1 MFLFSFES
9 KTGNILFLF
18 PNRTTFLMFLEKKW
32 LDKPNPETLTGWKFE
47 NFFFFFPPSNQA
59 FFKEKKKTIGIG
71 TFYGDVLFG
80 LDFLNKWF
88 WAKRK
93 GIREYITLRR
103 TNQITKIASV
113 FKVGV
118 VNVKIIIWL
127 MWQGAVGPL
136 GRSGSPGLPGQPVM
150 HKLICSFF
158 FSVVSFCFQLKKAI
172 YHFVASLISIRMPQM
187 IRGCRKLDFSASNI
201 SNFDHGACGH
211 VACVLFPSFAK
222 YKTCSYLLICKLYL
236 Y

>member
-1 MFLFSFES
+1 MQFVELISLFFVFVFFWVQDWKCFVSLSQLNYF
-9 KTGNILFLF
+9 F
-18 PNRTTFLMFLEKKW
+18 MFLEKNW
-32 LDKPNPETLTGWKFE
+32 LDKPNPETQAGWKFE
-47 NFFFFFPPSNQA
+47 YFFFFFFLRATKP
-59 FFKEKKKTIGIG
+59 FFKEKKNTIGIG

-103 TNQITKIASV
+103 TNRITKIASV

-150 HKLICSFF
+150 QK
-158 FSVVSFCFQLKKAI
+158 
-172 YHFVASLISIRMPQM
+172 
-187 IRGCRKLDFSASNI
+187 
-201 SNFDHGACGH
+201 
-211 VACVLFPSFAK
+211 
-222 YKTCSYLLICKLYL
+222 
-236 Y
+236 

>member
-1 MFLFSFES
+1 MQYIELISLFFVFVFFWVQDWKCFVSLSQLNYF
-9 KTGNILFLF
+9 F
-18 PNRTTFLMFLEKKW
+18 MFLEKNW
-32 LDKPNPETLTGWKFE
+32 LDKPNPETQAGWKFE
-47 NFFFFFPPSNQA
+47 YFFFFFFPPSNQA

-71 TFYGDVLFG
+71 TFYGDVPFG

-103 TNQITKIASV
+103 TNRITKIASV

-150 HKLICSFF
+150 QK
-158 FSVVSFCFQLKKAI
+158 
-172 YHFVASLISIRMPQM
+172 
-187 IRGCRKLDFSASNI
+187 
-201 SNFDHGACGH
+201 
-211 VACVLFPSFAK
+211 
-222 YKTCSYLLICKLYL
+222 
-236 Y
+236 

>member
-1 MFLFSFES
+1 MAGWLGLFVFPSFTECSNFICFRLGRTSASRLELQILKALVLAKMLYAIHWINFFIFCFCFLLSPRLEMFCFSFPTEL
-9 KTGNILFLF
+9 LFF
-18 PNRTTFLMFLEKKW
+18 MFLEKNW
-32 LDKPNPETLTGWKFE
+32 LDKPNPETLAGWKFE
-47 NFFFFFPPSNQA
+47 YFFFFFRRATKP
-59 FFKEKKKTIGIG
+59 FLRRKKKTIGIG

-93 GIREYITLRR
+93 GIREYITMRR
-103 TNQITKIASV
+103 TNRITKIASV

-150 HKLICSFF
+150 HK
-158 FSVVSFCFQLKKAI
+158 
-172 YHFVASLISIRMPQM
+172 
-187 IRGCRKLDFSASNI
+187 
-201 SNFDHGACGH
+201 
-211 VACVLFPSFAK
+211 
-222 YKTCSYLLICKLYL
+222 
-236 Y
+236 

>member
-1 MFLFSFES
+1 MAGWLGLFVFPSFTVCSNFICFRLGRTSASRLELQILKALVIHWINFFIFCFLLSPRLEMFCFSFPTE
-9 KTGNILFLF
+9 LF
-18 PNRTTFLMFLEKKW
+18 FLCFGKEMIRQTKSRDTSWLKIWIFL
-32 LDKPNPETLTGWKFE
+32 
-47 NFFFFFPPSNQA
+47 FFFFPPSNQA

-93 GIREYITLRR
+93 GIREYITMRR
-103 TNQITKIASV
+103 TNRITKIASV

-150 HKLICSFF
+150 HK
-158 FSVVSFCFQLKKAI
+158 
-172 YHFVASLISIRMPQM
+172 
-187 IRGCRKLDFSASNI
+187 
-201 SNFDHGACGH
+201 
-211 VACVLFPSFAK
+211 
-222 YKTCSYLLICKLYL
+222 
-236 Y
+236 

>member
-1 MFLFSFES
+1 MQYIELISLFFVFVFFWVQDWKCFVSLSQLNYF
-9 KTGNILFLF
+9 F
-18 PNRTTFLMFLEKKW
+18 MFLEKNW
-32 LDKPNPETLTGWKFE
+32 LDKPNPETLAGWKFE
-47 NFFFFFPPSNQA
+47 YFFFFFFPPSNQA

-113 FKVGV
+113 FEVGV

-150 HKLICSFF
+150 QK
-158 FSVVSFCFQLKKAI
+158 
-172 YHFVASLISIRMPQM
+172 
-187 IRGCRKLDFSASNI
+187 
-201 SNFDHGACGH
+201 
-211 VACVLFPSFAK
+211 
-222 YKTCSYLLICKLYL
+222 
-236 Y
+236 

>member
-1 MFLFSFES
+1 MQFIELISLFFVFVFFWVQDWKCFVSLSQLNYFLYVFGKELIRQTKSRDTS
-9 KTGNILFLF
+9 WLKIWIFL
-18 PNRTTFLMFLEKKW
+18 
-32 LDKPNPETLTGWKFE
+32 
-47 NFFFFFPPSNQA
+47 FFFFFPPSNQA

-103 TNQITKIASV
+103 TNRITKIASV

-150 HKLICSFF
+150 QK
-158 FSVVSFCFQLKKAI
+158 
-172 YHFVASLISIRMPQM
+172 
-187 IRGCRKLDFSASNI
+187 
-201 SNFDHGACGH
+201 
-211 VACVLFPSFAK
+211 
-222 YKTCSYLLICKLYL
+222 
-236 Y
+236 

>member
-1 MFLFSFES
+1 MAGWLGLFVFPSFTECSNFICFRLGRTSASRLELQILRALVLAKMLYAIHWINFFIFCFCFLLSPRLEMFCFSFPTEL
-9 KTGNILFLF
+9 LFYVFGKELI
-18 PNRTTFLMFLEKKW
+18 RQTKSRDTSWLKIWIFL
-32 LDKPNPETLTGWKFE
+32 
-47 NFFFFFPPSNQA
+47 FFFFFPPSNQA

-150 HKLICSFF
+150 QK
-158 FSVVSFCFQLKKAI
+158 
-172 YHFVASLISIRMPQM
+172 
-187 IRGCRKLDFSASNI
+187 
-201 SNFDHGACGH
+201 
-211 VACVLFPSFAK
+211 
-222 YKTCSYLLICKLYL
+222 
-236 Y
+236 